1 MSNEN
6 DYHNLVNLIN
16 SKIDATNSRYPGLV
30 SEELRKNALEIYVN
44 SGKTGEDIDKELT
57 YELEKMESRHNTSLN
72 PNELNTGLKTNH
84 QGMYLSSLM
93 ITALSLINC
102 SNISEI
108 NNWIDS
114 VPNLYMISQLPNNG
128 DYTNEQI
135 DSIKR
140 KLFEM
145 YQDSMISTQVIND
158 INFQDEIEGMRYALH
173 KKFSG
178 LGLSIDEEIRLSN
191 VGLSKSQPEMYKQI
205 KDICI
210 EKEFQRIKEQHED
223 LSDEQIKIIAKETGE
238 KIFSKIVY
246 YFTSDYEN
254 FNSSTYEQMV
264 ALNEQIKQNIQR
276 CNLVGGDFQLVL
288 RSIGYNN
295 TVSQALNDNGTIEY
309 VYNYDVSIMGQE
321 LADKLGS
328 SYRLRSMINRNAA
341 EEMEKKFSKKDK
353 DIIIEILRDSLKLS
367 LEAFKEN
374 IPDDGK
380 IRTFEL
386 FNELV
391 EIQKSDKDFKLVWEE
406 KFGITL
412 KDMIDKIIMPN
423 DSLIQDL
430 KNKNVEFMYN
440 ETLLQEATEKREK
453 VKETMRQLQKQ
464 YPGLITV
471 FGDQDH
477 TFSSDYTPQKIE
489 QLQETAKFDK
499 EMSEFVIETKSDG
512 SDIKL
517 KVECSER
524 DLYLSKEEV
533 RNMEQQG
540 KSKDDILKYKQSLQ
554 NKHNEIFDDVP
565 FKREC
570 EWTVIDNISGDYFKN
585 KQITKGTYIGKYTKI
600 SEMARKDNSQRIN
613 KDITD
618 FDNWKSKVAEQKKK
632 QSQKDIFPTK
642 INKGDEVKSVNFTKR
657 SDFEIK
663 IAQQIKQKNMI
674 IKQQKEYQRSLE
686 KNKAKTLTKSS
697 KSGNASSSGGFANI
711 LILTLITGFIAGAIF
726 MVIYNILK

>member
-30 SEELRKNALEIYVN
+30 SEELRKKALEIYVN
-44 SGKTGEDIDKELT
+44 SGKTSEDIDKELT
-57 YELEKMESRHNTSLN
+57 YELEKMASRHNTSLN

-114 VPNLYMISQLPNNG
+114 VPNLYMISQLPNG
-128 DYTNEQI
+128 DYSNEQI

-140 KLFEM
+140 KLFEI
-145 YQDSMISTQVIND
+145 YQDSMISTQVVND
-158 INFQDEIEGMRYALH
+158 INSSNEEEAMRYALH
-173 KKFSG
+173 KKLSG
-178 LGLSIDEEIRLSN
+178 LNLSIGDELNIGN
-191 VGLSKSQPEMYKQI
+191 IGFSKGRPSMYKEI
-205 KDICI
+205 ERICI
-210 EKEFQRIKEQHED
+210 GKFGQEKGK
-223 LSDEQIKIIAKETGE
+223 KIA
-238 KIFSKIVY
+238 SNIVY
-246 YFTSDYEN
+246 YFTTDYEN

-264 ALNEQIKQNIQR
+264 ALNEQIKENIKK
-276 CNLVGGDFQLVL
+276 CNSMGGDFQLVL
-288 RSIGYNN
+288 RSIGYGN
-295 TVSQALNDNGTIEY
+295 TVSDKLNDNNSIEY
-309 VYNYDVSIMGQE
+309 IYNYDTSSMGQNLSE
-321 LADKLGS
+321 KLGA

-341 EEMEKKFSKKDK
+341 EEMSEKGLSSKDK
-353 DIIIEILRDSLKLS
+353 EIVIQILRDSLNSS
-367 LEAFKEN
+367 LVSFNSN
-374 IPDDGK
+374 IKTDGK
-380 IRTFEL
+380 NRSFEL

-391 EIQKSDKDFKLVWEE
+391 EIKKADKNFNLVWQE

-412 KDMIDKIIMPN
+412 VDIVKQVIEPN
-423 DSLIQDL
+423 MQLIQEL
-430 KNKNVEFMYN
+430 KSKNVDFMYN
-440 ETLLQEATEKREK
+440 ETMLQEAPEKRIK
-453 VKETMRQLQKQ
+453 VMETMLELQRLAS
-464 YPGLITV
+464 GLITI

-477 TFSSDYTPQKIE
+477 TFSSDYTPKGIE
-489 QLQETAKFDK
+489 QLRETADFDK
-499 EMSEFVIETKSDG
+499 KMSQIVIGKNIDG
-512 SDIKL
+512 SDKKL
-517 KVECSER
+517 KLECSER
-524 DLYLSKEEV
+524 DLYLSKEEI
-533 RNMEQQG
+533 RYMEQQG
-540 KSKDDILKYKQSLQ
+540 MSKDDILKYKQSLQ
-554 NKHNEIFDDVP
+554 NKHNEIFNDVP

-570 EWTVIDNISGDYFKN
+570 EWTVIDNISGDYFKD

-613 KDITD
+613 KDITG
-618 FDNWKSKVAEQKKK
+618 FDNWKSKVAKQKNK
-632 QSQKDIFPTK
+632 QSQENISPTK
-642 INKGDEVKSVNFTKR
+642 INKGDEVKSVSFTKR
-657 SDFEIK
+657 SDSEIK

-686 KNKAKTLTKSS
+686 KNKSKTLTKSS